1 MGTNL
6 EKPQETG
13 RYNGNPYGSFYCW
26 SPHVMGTRSS
36 AKNTGRY
43 NGNQREPAK
52 DRNRGNTNI
61 MGTSP
66 ESSNGNANS
75 SARKI
80 WKQNRTYN
88 IKIVLQW
95 FYRSSGGWL
104 S

>member
-1 MGTNL
+1 MGTGTMQDIWKRTVENINNMGTNL

-52 DRNRGNTNI
+52 E
-61 MGTSP
+61 GTG
-66 ESSNGNANS
+66 E
-75 SARKI
+75 I
-80 WKQNRTYN
+80 Q
-88 IKIVLQW
+88 I
-95 FYRSSGGWL
+95 
-104 S
+104 